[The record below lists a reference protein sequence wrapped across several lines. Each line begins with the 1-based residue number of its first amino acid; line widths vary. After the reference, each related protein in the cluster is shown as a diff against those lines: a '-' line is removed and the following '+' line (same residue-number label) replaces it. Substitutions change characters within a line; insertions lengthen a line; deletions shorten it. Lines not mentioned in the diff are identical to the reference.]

1 MSTKTYGSLIMQTP
15 VLNTGQ
21 GDFTLV
27 DDAKQKN
34 FPLGGIYIY
43 ADSSGWPRIIK
54 YVEWN
59 PSTTPAYY
67 QGAPVYYTDQTRT
80 IVSPIVADAATYLV
94 ASCSTLFS
102 FAGITMGATIPAAAG
117 DFIFIQSGGFSD
129 KILMPASTVAGD
141 ILVLSNVAANLPTIN
156 VFIRV
161 AAGTDLGIVKA
172 AFACVFVTT
181 IAAVGGGLGSGWIQ
195 SPLMPI

>member
-1 MSTKTYGSLIMQTP
+1 
-15 VLNTGQ
+15 
-21 GDFTLV
+21 
-27 DDAKQKN
+27 
-34 FPLGGIYIY
+34 
-43 ADSSGWPRIIK
+43 
-54 YVEWN
+54 
-59 PSTTPAYY
+59 
-67 QGAPVYYTDQTRT
+67 VYYTDQTRT